1 MSEEQRIDDLLDRGI
16 ENIISSRDEL
26 KKKLLSGEKLNVYL
40 GIDPTATR
48 IHLGHAFNLRKLQIM
63 AELGHNV
70 TFLIGDFTALVG
82 DTSDKN
88 DERPILTPEEI
99 TANFE
104 KYQELASKFLDFD
117 KVTLRRNSEWLKDLT
132 FGDVLKLTRE
142 FSVNDFTSRELI
154 RNRLDEG
161 KRVGLAE
168 TMYPLMQGYD
178 SYTMDTDIQFGAT
191 DQTFNMQAGR
201 TLQKRLRDKESFVVA
216 SGYLPGTD
224 GRKMSKSWGNAIWL
238 DDPADEVFGKVMR
251 VSDDVVR
258 DYFVLG
264 TNLSAEQIDT
274 AMNEHTDNPME
285 LKKVLARQ
293 IVHELNGENAISDAE
308 SHFVATVQNKEAGED
323 VQTIKVDSPLSG
335 HDVIEIIV
343 EQNLAPSKSEA
354 RRLIE
359 QNAVRL
365 DDEVIHLL
373 SKVEINGTQTLRVGK
388 RRYIKLQAD

>member
-1 MSEEQRIDDLLDRGI
+1 MSDEQKIDELLTRGV
-16 ENIISSRDEL
+16 ENIIPERDSLREL
-26 KKKLLSGEKLNVYL
+26 LLSENKLNVYL
-40 GIDPTATR
+40 GIDPTATH
-48 IHLGHAFNLRKLQIM
+48 IHLGHAFNLRKLQLM
-63 AELGHNV
+63 AELGHHV

-88 DERPILTPEEI
+88 DERPVLSEEEV

-104 KYQELASKFLDFD
+104 SYQAQASKFLDFD
-117 KVTLRRNSEWLKDLT
+117 KVTLRRNSEWLSDLK

-154 RNRLDEG
+154 RDRLDAG

-178 SYTMDTDIQFGAT
+178 SYKLDTDIQFGAT

-201 TLQKRLRDKESFVVA
+201 TLQRRMRDKESYVIA

-238 DDPADEVFGKVMR
+238 DDNADDVFGKVMR
-251 VSDDVVR
+251 ISDDVVR

-264 TNLSAEQIDT
+264 TNLPVADIEQQTAELHDQ
-274 AMNEHTDNPME
+274 PME

-293 IVHELNGENAISDAE
+293 IVSEICGEDAVASAE
-308 SHFVATVQNKEAGED
+308 QYFVATVQNKEAGND
-323 VQTIKVDSPLSG
+323 TKTITVSSPLSG
-335 HDVIEIIV
+335 NDIIELIV
-343 EQNLAPSKSEA
+343 EHELADSKSQA
-354 RRLIE
+354 RRLVE
-359 QNAVRL
+359 QGAVRF
-365 DDEVIHLL
+365 DDTAVHLL
-373 SKVEINGTQTLRVGK
+373 SSHEVTHEHTLRVGK
-388 RRYIKLQAD
+388 RRYLKIAAH

>member
-1 MSEEQRIDDLLDRGI
+1 MSDEQKIDELLTRGV
-16 ENIISSRDEL
+16 ENIIPERDSLREL
-26 KKKLLSGEKLNVYL
+26 LLSENKLNVYL
-40 GIDPTATR
+40 GIDPTATH
-48 IHLGHAFNLRKLQIM
+48 IHLGHAFNLRKLQLM
-63 AELGHNV
+63 AELGHHV

-88 DERPILTPEEI
+88 DERPVLSEAEV

-104 KYQELASKFLDFD
+104 SYQAQASKFLDFD
-117 KVTLRRNSEWLKDLT
+117 KVTLRRNSEWLSDLK

-154 RNRLDEG
+154 RDRLDAG

-178 SYTMDTDIQFGAT
+178 SYKLDTDIQFGAT

-201 TLQKRLRDKESFVVA
+201 TLQRRLRDKESYVIA

-238 DDPADEVFGKVMR
+238 DDNADDVFGKVMR
-251 VSDDVVR
+251 ISDDVVR

-264 TNLSAEQIDT
+264 TNLPVADIEQQTAELHDQ
-274 AMNEHTDNPME
+274 PME

-293 IVHELNGENAISDAE
+293 IVREICGEDAVASAE
-308 SHFVATVQNKEAGED
+308 QHFVATVQNKEAGND
-323 VQTIKVDSPLSG
+323 TKTITVSSPLSG
-335 HDVIEIIV
+335 NDIIELIV
-343 EQNLAPSKSEA
+343 EHELADSKSQA
-354 RRLIE
+354 RRLVE
-359 QNAVRL
+359 QGAVRF
-365 DDEVIHLL
+365 DDTAVHLL
-373 SKVEINGTQTLRVGK
+373 SSHEVTREHTLRVGK
-388 RRYIKLQAD
+388 RRYLKIAAH